1 MRKAGSDNRF
11 ARGDRLD
18 EHSRDHLIAR
28 AVWQQNHVG
37 HPYPG
42 EDGCG
47 VDVTVVELDQVGDA
61 KGAGTFLQRRS
72 VGLALV
78 LDDARVRPAVH
89 DVAGSGL
96 GSRGRRR
103 AGSPSAARSD
113 TVTKP
118 PCGTTQTRAAETWCA
133 SSRHARAASLWTTTT
148 SA

>member
-96 GSRGRRR
+96 GARRP
-103 AGSPSAARSD
+103 AGAPPAAARSD